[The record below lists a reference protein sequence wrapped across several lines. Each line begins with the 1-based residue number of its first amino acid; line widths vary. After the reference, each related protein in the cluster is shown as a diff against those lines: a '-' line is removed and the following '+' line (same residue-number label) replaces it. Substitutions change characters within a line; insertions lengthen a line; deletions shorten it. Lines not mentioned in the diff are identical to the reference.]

1 MGERQGVLPNT
12 STQSPVPSTGPLKIL
27 LIAPQPFLEKR
38 GTPLA
43 VFQLLRAL
51 GELGHRVDLVTYHLG
66 EDVELPGVRH
76 FRTPSF
82 SFVRRVGK
90 GMSATKLFLDIFV
103 FLKAVR
109 LLMTNRYDR
118 IHGVEE
124 GAIMGGVLTLLWRAP
139 LAYDMDSSIPEQLL
153 ESGHPV
159 WGSRPVVW
167 LAELVE
173 RWTVGRSAV
182 VLPVCAALL
191 ERVQRIVPGK
201 PMQLL
206 EDIPNVE
213 EFPPEGGGEVERLRR
228 ELGLVGKRVVLY
240 TGTFEGYQGIDL
252 LLHAVPDVVAAA
264 PDAAFVLV
272 GGDPE
277 QVREK
282 QAQAASLGLNGEVL
296 ILGKRPLEEMP
307 FFMEMASVLVSPR
320 NRGNNTPMKIYTYL
334 QSGRPVVATRLPTHT
349 QVLNDDVALLVE
361 PTSTAL
367 SGGIARLLADPARGT
382 SLGRAG
388 AELVRER
395 YSYAGFKDKVARAC
409 ELIKI

>member
-1 MGERQGVLPNT
+1 
-12 STQSPVPSTGPLKIL
+12 
-27 LIAPQPFLEKR
+27 
-38 GTPLA
+38 
-43 VFQLLRAL
+43 
-51 GELGHRVDLVTYHLG
+51 
-66 EDVELPGVRH
+66 
-76 FRTPSF
+76 
-82 SFVRRVGK
+82 
-90 GMSATKLFLDIFV
+90 
-103 FLKAVR
+103 
-109 LLMTNRYDR
+109 MTNRYDR

-213 EFPPEGGGEVERLRR
+213 EFPPEGGSEVERLRR
-228 ELGLVGKRVVLY
+228 ELGLAGKRVVLY

-252 LLHAVPDVVAAA
+252 LLHAVPGVVAAA

-367 SGGIARLLADPARGT
+367 SGGIARLLADPEPR
-382 SLGRAG
+382 RAG
-388 AELVRER
+388 GAAVLHLPVPVRR
-395 YSYAGFKDKVARAC
+395 RPGPHQPRPPDAAPAARRARAAC
-409 ELIKI
+409 PPGDTSATVF